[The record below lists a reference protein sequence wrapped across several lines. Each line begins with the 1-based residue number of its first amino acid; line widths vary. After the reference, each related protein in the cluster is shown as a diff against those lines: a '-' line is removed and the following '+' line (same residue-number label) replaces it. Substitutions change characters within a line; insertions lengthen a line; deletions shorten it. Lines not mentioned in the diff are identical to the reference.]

1 MDRDRT
7 ADHIKGKRV
16 LVTGATDGIGRETAL
31 ELSGMGAEVL
41 VHGRNEDKA
50 KSIMA
55 EIKETTG
62 AESDLLIAD
71 FASLREV
78 RDLAEE
84 IQKRY
89 DRLDVLTN
97 NAGVYMEN
105 RETSE
110 DGYEMTFAVNH
121 LALFL
126 LTLSLL
132 DLMKQSAPS
141 RIVNVGSMAHA
152 SDLDFDNLQG
162 ESSFSGYD
170 AYSRSKLCVHLFTF
184 RLAEKLKG
192 TGVTVNCLHP
202 GIISTKLL
210 HAFGISGGASVEKG
224 AGNLIHA
231 AASPDLENV
240 TGKYFV
246 DREKTEPASISF
258 DRKVQDRLWRLSEEY
273 TKEFLTS

>member
-1 MDRDRT
+1 MDWDRM
-7 ADHIKGKRV
+7 AEHIRGKRV

-31 ELSGMGAEVL
+31 ELADMGAEVV
-41 VHGRNEDKA
+41 VHGRNFQKGKSVLA
-50 KSIMA
+50 K
-55 EIKETTG
+55 IKERTG
-62 AESDLLIAD
+62 TDPDLLQAD
-71 FASLREV
+71 FASLQEV
-78 RDLAEE
+78 RTLAEE
-84 IQKRY
+84 IKEKY
-89 DRLDVLTN
+89 DRLDVLLN
-97 NAGVYMEN
+97 NAGVYMED
-105 RETSE
+105 REFSD
-110 DGYEMTFAVNH
+110 DGYEMTFAVNY
-121 LALFL
+121 LAMFL

-132 DLMKQSAPS
+132 DLMKNSAPS

-152 SDLDFDNLQG
+152 SDINFDNLQG

-170 AYSRSKLCVHLFTF
+170 AYSRSKLCVNIFTF

-192 TGVTVNCLHP
+192 TGVTINCLHP

-240 TGKYFV
+240 TGNYFV
-246 DREKTEPASISF
+246 DREKTDPASISF

-273 TKEFLTS
+273 VKEFL

>member
-89 DRLDVLTN
+89 DRLDVLIN

-170 AYSRSKLCVHLFTF
+170 AYSRSKLCVNLFTF
-184 RLAEKLKG
+184 SLAEKLEG
-192 TGVTVNCLHP
+192 TGVTANCLHP

-224 AGNLIHA
+224 AGNLIYA